1 MGILNDILSGIGGIF
16 DIGTNIYQ
24 AKYNKEANQRDF
36 DYQKA
41 LQQQIFEREDTA
53 VQRRVED
60 LQAAGLNPNLAAGSA
75 AGAGSVVS
83 RSNTNDL
90 NIGSTLDTISAINQI
105 KLQSQEQKNKQVEY
119 DILKNQASAENV
131 NYALQNLD
139 FLSKIGNDT
148 SIRPFLTKDGDIR
161 WEFFYDGNWINT
173 KNTPYYKN
181 YDSQV
186 KYNENSNEY
195 LSRELN
201 WYTANQIAD
210 MLIGGIGAATDIVDA
225 RANMKRAKSML
236 RR

>member
-1 MGILNDILSGIGGIF
+1 MGLLSDITSAIGGFF
-16 DIGTNIYQ
+16 DIGANIYQ
-24 AKYNKEANQRDF
+24 AKYNKEMNQRDS

-60 LQAAGLNPNLAAGSA
+60 LQAAGINPNLAAGSA
-75 AGAGSVVS
+75 ASAGSVVS

-119 DILKNQASAENV
+119 DILQNQASAANV

-161 WEFFYDGNWINT
+161 WEFIYDGNWINT

-201 WYTANQIAD
+201 WYTTNQIVD
-210 MLIGGIGAATDIVDA
+210 MLTAGIGAVAGGVNA
-225 RANMKRAKSML
+225 GANMKRANNML